1 MNTQAFLG
9 VEFTE
14 GRILLQNGFF
24 FTDILDIVTLFL
36 KAYSISTVKKKAIIC
51 N

>member
-1 MNTQAFLG
+1 MNTQVFPG

-14 GRILLQNGFF
+14 GRILLQNGF

-36 KAYSISTVKKKAIIC
+36 KAYSVSTVKKKAIIF